1 MAAQQAITT
10 EDFIQ
15 SLGVNTHLDFGGS
28 YANLATVEAAIN
40 YLGIDNLRDSPA
52 NSGDFS
58 SWQQVAQAT
67 GAKFDA
73 YVGETSPGGMSTEL
87 GNIQQLAQEGIL
99 NFVEGGNEEDDSYPS
114 SLGNTLQIAAQFQQT
129 LYSVAQSLGL
139 PTINMSFGAGWTAAN
154 NWIGDYA
161 DVGNLSGITDYANAH
176 TYPAG
181 APDVTIQQLNA
192 DALLAAGSRPVI
204 TTELGY
210 DTSVTDPTQAAKWTL
225 DAALDG
231 MKDGDAKTYFYALFD
246 DQSGNFGLM
255 NPDGSPKP
263 TGEALH
269 NLTTLLQDTGG
280 SFAPGSLDYTLDNTA
295 AGDNSLLMEKSDG
308 TYWLALWNESNS
320 GHSVTLNLA
329 STANAVEVF
338 DPLTGTTAVQTADNT
353 NSVQI
358 TVPDHPVLVEIVP
371 SGAQATSPTP
381 PSTTGS
387 AAPPPSTPPSSP
399 SGDVGLTVPAS
410 LQAAPGQP
418 QPISGV
424 TLNDAYATG
433 NGSQVTVTISDASG
447 SLSAIDAWGNTQ
459 QGSTLT
465 LSGTIWQVNAA
476 LANLSYTADGSN
488 DTITIAAADQAGDQ
502 TSQSIT
508 VTDSGSGSGGSTPAA
523 PPPSADNGMSIAVPA
538 SLHDASGGSVAV
550 TGVSISDPYA
560 LGNADIVSVT
570 IADQSGGT
578 ISTTDA
584 WGNPQQGSGA
594 GGLTLSG
601 TVWQVNADVANL
613 QYSGG
618 TDTLTFTASDQA
630 GNSASASIAVNGS
643 STPPPTGNTIQIAA
657 GDADPVETV
666 NSSVI
671 TASAGDHMIF
681 IGGTGDTLTATG
693 GTESIQA
700 YQGGNTVTTGAG
712 DDTIRFSGSGNT
724 IDAGGGN
731 NQLEDSG
738 NNNTI
743 VLPGTGQGYDN
754 ILGWVTQNGDS
765 FDLRPALAQTSW
777 NGSTSTLGNYVQVS
791 MSGDNAI
798 VSIGGTAVATLND
811 ATNTSLSSFLAHAI
825 T

>member
-1 MAAQQAITT
+1 MAIEQAIST
-10 EDFIQ
+10 ETFIQ
-15 SLGVNTHLDFGGS
+15 TLGVNTHLDFGGS
-28 YANLATVEAAIN
+28 YANVPTVEAAIN
-40 YLGIDNLRDSPA
+40 YLGLDNLRDSPRLP
-52 NSGDFS
+52 GDLTL
-58 SWQQVAQAT
+58 WQQVAQAT

-73 YVGETSPGGMSTEL
+73 YVSQVWPSGMPTEL
-87 GNIQQLAQEGIL
+87 GYMQQLAQEGIL
-99 NFVEGGNEEDDSYPS
+99 NFIEGGDEEDDSYPTS
-114 SLGNTLQIAAQFQQT
+114 VGNSLAQSAQFQQT
-129 LYSVAQSLGL
+129 LYAAAQSLGV

-161 DVGNLSGITDYANAH
+161 NVGDLSAFADYANAH
-176 TYPAG
+176 TYPSG
-181 APDVTIQQLNA
+181 APDTTIQQLNA
-192 DALLAAGSRPVI
+192 DALLAASSRPVI
-204 TTELGY
+204 STEFGY
-210 DTSVTDPTQAAKWTL
+210 NISSTDPTQATKWTL

-231 MKDGDAKTYFYALFD
+231 MKDGDVKTYFYALFD

-255 NPDGSPKP
+255 NPDGSPRP
-263 TGEALH
+263 AGVALH
-269 NLTTLLQDTGG
+269 NLTTLLQDSGG
-280 SFAPGSLDYTLDNTA
+280 TINPGSLDYTLDNTA

-320 GHSVTLNLA
+320 GHTVTLNLS
-329 STANAVEVF
+329 STATAVEVF

-358 TVPDHPVLVEIVP
+358 TVPDHPVMVEIVP
-371 SGAQATSPTP
+371 SGAQTTSPAP

-387 AAPPPSTPPSSP
+387 AAPPPSTTSSP

-424 TLNDAYATG
+424 TLNDAYAAD

-538 SLHDASGGSVAV
+538 SLQDASGGSVAV

-584 WGNPQQGSGA
+584 WGNPQQGSGT

-601 TVWQVNADVANL
+601 TVWQVNADLANL

-643 STPPPTGNTIQIAA
+643 STPPPTGNAIQIAA
-657 GDADPVETV
+657 GEADPVETV
-666 NSSVI
+666 DSTVI

-681 IGGTGDTLTATG
+681 IAGTGDTLTATG

-712 DDTIRFSGSGNT
+712 NDTIRFSGSGNT

-798 VSIGGTAVATLND
+798 VSIGGAAVATLND